1 MNDSCSTLDLF
12 GSDYVLLAGP
22 EWKGATNLQI
32 HRLTQPA
39 FLAAYGITAREAVL
53 VRPDG
58 FVAWRGEGSGSVV
71 DLRKLMAGHS
81 TETDRI

>member
-12 GSDYVLLAGP
+12 GSDFVLLAGP
-22 EWKGATNLQI
+22 EWKGATDLQV

-39 FLAAYGITAREAVL
+39 FLAAYGITAREGVL

-58 FVAWRGEGSGSVV
+58 FVAWRGERSDFVGQLSKPGN
-71 DLRKLMAGHS
+71 S
-81 TETDRI
+81 TH